1 MNKLVTISP
10 DVQSGEPVFSGTRVP
25 IKNLFDYLKGGDSV
39 DEFLE
44 GFPSVSRE
52 QVLELL
58 NLAEHTFT
66 FSEAVVYEKSF
77 A

>member
-1 MNKLVTISP
+1 MNSVITISP
-10 DVQSGEPVFSGTRVP
+10 DIQSGEPVFSGTRVP
-25 IKNLFDYLKGGDSV
+25 VKNLFEYLKGGDTI

-58 NLAEHTFT
+58 NLAEDTFT